1 MRKTIIVALAAASLL
16 AFTGLSASAEDK
28 SPAALAKALAEASV
42 SLDQGLLAAARE
54 GKAISGKFELAD
66 GALQLSIY
74 TVKGDQFAEVIV
86 DHKSG
91 TIKKSEK
98 ITDTSDLKAATKQ
111 ARAVAVAKVPL
122 DQAVASAVVA
132 HSGYRAVSITPRL
145 SHGAAVADVTL
156 MKGAKVKKVTA
167 KLN

>member
-1 MRKTIIVALAAASLL
+1 MQRIITIGLAAAGFL
-16 AFTGLSASAEDK
+16 AVAGLSSWAEDK

-54 GKAISGKFELAD
+54 SKPISGKFELD
-66 GALQLSIY
+66 EGALQLSVY
-74 TVKGDQFAEVIV
+74 TMKGDQFAEVIV

-111 ARAVAVAKVPL
+111 ARAMATAKLPL
-122 DQAVASAVVA
+122 DQAVASAVA
-132 HSGYRAVSITPRL
+132 AN
-145 SHGAAVADVTL
+145 GA
-156 MKGAKVKKVTA
+156 TA
-167 KLN
+167 R